1 MPLTALGVKNA
12 KPHDKPYKLSD
23 EKGLYLL
30 VTPSGSKLWRFDYRF
45 ADKRKTLAFGKWDD
59 VELVRAR
66 ERRDTARKSLAAGRD
81 PAIGDVQEE
90 AVVKHSFETVARDW
104 HAAAKTAWTPRYAK
118 LVLGRLEADIFPHLG
133 SDDIDAIE
141 PPRLLEVIRK
151 IEARD
156 ALEMAKRVKNHCSEI
171 FQYGIAEGKSRR
183 DPAAEIHRALK
194 KPRPKKHMSAVPP
207 SEFPTLV
214 ARMHAYDGDELTKL
228 ALVFTL
234 ITMVRT
240 QETRFAS
247 IDEFENL
254 DGQEP
259 LWRLSPERMKMSREH
274 LVPLPHQAVTIIKRL
289 REKSSDSRYLFP
301 GSTNTGVISENTML
315 YGLYRM
321 GYHSRQT
328 THGLRR
334 CASTILNESGKFE
347 PDWIE
352 TQLAH
357 ADDDKVRGAY
367 NAAIYLPHRRRMLQW
382 WADFV
387 EKPTNVYRI
396 AA

>member
-12 KPHDKPYKLSD
+12 KPEAKPYKLAD
-23 EKGLYLL
+23 EKGLYLV
-30 VTPSGSKLWRFDYRF
+30 VTPSGGRLWRFDYRHGE
-45 ADKRKTLAFGKWDD
+45 KRKTLAMGKWPD
-59 VELVRAR
+59 VELATAR
-66 ERRDTARKSLAAGRD
+66 VRRDNARKRLADGED
-81 PAIGDVQEE
+81 PAVADKAETLAIENT
-90 AVVKHSFETVARDW
+90 FETVARNW
-104 HAAAKTAWTPRYAK
+104 HASSKTAWTQRYAK

-133 SDDIDAIE
+133 KDNIDAIE
-141 PPRLLEVIRK
+141 APRLLDVIRK
-151 IEARD
+151 VEARG
-156 ALEMAKRVKNHCSEI
+156 AIEMAKRIKNYCSEV
-171 FQYGIAEGKSRR
+171 FMYGIAEGKCRR
-183 DPAAEIHRALK
+183 DPAADIRRALK
-194 KPRPKKHMSAVPP
+194 KPRPKKHMAAVPP

-214 ARMHAYDGDELTKL
+214 ARMHAYDGDDLTKL
-228 ALVFTL
+228 ALFFTL
-234 ITMVRT
+234 ITIVRT
-240 QETRFAS
+240 QETRFAR
-247 IDEFENL
+247 INEFENL

-289 REKSSDSRYLFP
+289 REKSPDGQYLFP
-301 GSTNTGVISENTML
+301 ANSKTGVISENTML

-334 CASTILNESGKFE
+334 CASTILNETGKFE

-352 TQLAH
+352 AQLAH
-357 ADDDKVRGAY
+357 ADGNKVRGAY

-382 WADFV
+382 WADFI
-387 EKPTNVYRI
+387 EKPTNVFRI